1 MEQKKF
7 IQALRK
13 VVRDEVKTVIKQE
26 LTEILREGLQSTIS
40 ELQPNK
46 KPLTESV
53 NKPIKKKQNGVFK
66 ENKFSDILNETSA
79 LHEQNPMSNYA
90 SLLSEDIK
98 MTSADAQGFGMQRKS
113 LKNVMGFNKQ
123 PTAVLNDPE
132 TGNNMAIDPIIAKAM
147 TRDYTS
153 LMKAIDEKKGRK

>member
-1 MEQKKF
+1 MK
-7 IQALRK
+7 QAHYR
-13 VVRDEVKTVIKQE
+13 
-26 LTEILREGLQSTIS
+26 
-40 ELQPNK
+40 
-46 KPLTESV
+46 
-53 NKPIKKKQNGVFK
+53 
-66 ENKFSDILNETSA
+66 
-79 LHEQNPMSNYA
+79 EQNPMSDYA